1 MDWPSAWSL
10 WGTRS
15 SPSGSSIPGPSAPP
29 GSGSIFRLAP
39 VREIPLSEEAQM
51 RALTNLRVRASEL
64 GLTRAVRDRLV
75 EKMSGHLIA
84 SVNPLFFPLF
94 YEEVSL
100 PDTFFSFLPPETTL
114 ILDDPVATARALERM
129 ENDMSRFLLK
139 ARAEGRFY
147 LEGISACLSAGE
159 LEGHL
164 EAFPRVVLDE
174 LVLGVGEGEGERYD
188 VEADLGIRPGQR
200 PRDWGETG
208 LLAPLAEKI
217 AAWLRQRYWVA
228 LVCAGDEEGKRLT
241 HLMEGYGFQVE
252 QAPAGGAFLDRLPG
266 VRERGRLILCEGWI
280 SGGFVW
286 HERGL
291 VLIAEADIFGKKV
304 ARRPVRPAREGYFL
318 RSFGELREGDYVVHK
333 DHGIGRYRGLQKIRV
348 EGVENDFL
356 LMEYAEGDKLYIP
369 VDRLDRIQ
377 RYIGPEGFTP
387 RVERLGGTSWEALK
401 EKVKKSIQEVA
412 EELVA
417 IYAAREV
424 MERSAFAPPDRLYE
438 EFASRFE
445 FEETPDQARPSRTS
459 TPIWA
464 GPSPWIA
471 SSAATRDSA
480 RRRWPSGPPSG
491 PSWRP
496 SRWQSSYRRP
506 SWRSSTTRPSGTV
519 FRTTPSGSRS

>member
-1 MDWPSAWSL
+1 
-10 WGTRS
+10 
-15 SPSGSSIPGPSAPP
+15 
-29 GSGSIFRLAP
+29 
-39 VREIPLSEEAQM
+39 M